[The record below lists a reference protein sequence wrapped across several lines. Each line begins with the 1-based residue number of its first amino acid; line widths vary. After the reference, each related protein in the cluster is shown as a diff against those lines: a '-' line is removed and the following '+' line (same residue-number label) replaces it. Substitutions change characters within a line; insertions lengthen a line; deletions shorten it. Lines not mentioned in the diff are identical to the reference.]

1 MRLSLLSSKTT
12 TFRKYA
18 NVLLV
23 VLLSS
28 WSWSSSLSSPSSYSS
43 PFGLVTVASAWEWT
57 DYIVGGGSAK
67 IGKDDDDDDGINI
80 AGEAKRRRT
89 YLTDDE
95 ISELR
100 VRDLKRRLSRNHGF
114 GAEELGRMLDK
125 KDLISALIKEETKL
139 RNKQRN
145 DQLRK
150 YFWKALFVAILCVVT
165 VVGWPIWT
173 QASEVMAVNW
183 TVWYDRKRHEITQ
196 CWELKSVRGLIGV
209 IFLGLLD
216 LIRLWLSITV
226 LASWVLSNGSQYRKY
241 LFPMPSIAIRP
252 GQFMGEKVAKSSM
265 GQYGMNIAPMAIT
278 WAIGFVRTKLEYW
291 TGKALSADARIRRK
305 ESRSGETEE
314 ERKARKVVRKAAKR
328 AAREERERQ
337 QQEVWEKETARRKEM
352 ADKASEQLFGG
363 GHDSGQV
370 KQPNNNEERET
381 FATNNDEQKESATS
395 NVDYDDFLDNLEDMN
410 DLD

>member
-1 MRLSLLSSKTT
+1 MSSKTT
-12 TFRKYA
+12 TFRRYA
-18 NVLLV
+18 IVLLIGF
-23 VLLSS
+23 LSL
-28 WSWSSSLSSPSSYSS
+28 WSSSTSSYSS

-57 DYIVGGGSAK
+57 DYIVGGGSSK
-67 IGKDDDDDDGINI
+67 IKGKDNDGIDNI
-80 AGEAKRRRT
+80 AGGEAKHRKT

-95 ISELR
+95 ISGLR

-139 RNKQRN
+139 RNKHRN
-145 DQLRK
+145 EQLRK
-150 YFWKALFVAILCVVT
+150 YFWKALFVTILCVVT

-183 TVWYDRKRHEITQ
+183 TVWYDRKGHEISQ
-196 CWELKSVRGLIGV
+196 CWELRSVKGLIGV
-209 IFLGLLD
+209 IFLALLD

-226 LASWVLSNGSQYRKY
+226 LLSWVLSYDSQYRKY

-291 TGKALSADARIRRK
+291 TGKALSADAR
-305 ESRSGETEE
+305 RSEE
-314 ERKARKVVRKAAKR
+314 
-328 AAREERERQ
+328 
-337 QQEVWEKETARRKEM
+337 
-352 ADKASEQLFGG
+352 
-363 GHDSGQV
+363 H
-370 KQPNNNEERET
+370 
-381 FATNNDEQKESATS
+381 TS
-395 NVDYDDFLDNLEDMN
+395 
-410 DLD
+410 